1 MAPTWLSQA
10 AVVAMHD
17 LLLAEHGGA
26 TGIRDPGLLD
36 SALARP
42 RQLHAYGEPDTCDMA
57 AAYAA
62 GIIRNHPRL
71 EQTPKG
77 ACDRGACS
85 RRGRCGLGPEAA
97 RRKRRA
103 PVPSGCEVPDRLW
116 GAFVD
121 GNKRSGFMS
130 AYVFLTLNGLQLAA
144 AEVDVVRVVTLLA
157 ANEID
162 ETAIAAWLRDN
173 CEPA

>member
-1 MAPTWLSQA
+1 
-10 AVVAMHD
+10 MHD

-57 AAYAA
+57 AAYAG
-62 GIIRNHPRL
+62 GIIRNHP
-71 EQTPKG
+71 
-77 ACDRGACS
+77 
-85 RRGRCGLGPEAA
+85 
-97 RRKRRA
+97 
-103 PVPSGCEVPDRLW
+103 
-116 GAFVD
+116 FVD
-121 GNKRSGFMS
+121 GNKRAGFMS
-130 AYVFLTLNGLQLAA
+130 AYVFLALNGLQLTA

-157 ANEID
+157 ADEID
-162 ETAIAAWLRDN
+162 ETAFAAWLRDN